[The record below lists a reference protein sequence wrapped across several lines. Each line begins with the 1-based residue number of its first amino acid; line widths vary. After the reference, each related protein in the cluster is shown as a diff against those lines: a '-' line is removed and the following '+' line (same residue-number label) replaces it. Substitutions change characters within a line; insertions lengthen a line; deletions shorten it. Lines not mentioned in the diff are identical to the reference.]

1 MTDEEIDELVYKAR
15 RNGAAV
21 ITYDETV
28 ALCKLVQQR
37 VAREAAELCEKANQ
51 LDENDS
57 GAAATGGALYARDA
71 IRARFGLDPTT
82 EEQPK

>member
-1 MTDEEIDELVYKAR
+1 VTDETLKCMIEKAFPLWETARWVEILDFAR
-15 RNGAAV
+15 G
-21 ITYDETV
+21 
-28 ALCKLVQQR
+28 VQKR